1 MALSPQPPSQA
12 GMIGWSQD
20 PNKGMGTPKALHEH
34 ERAEHNEANEPSLGA
49 LMIDPTRVAP

>member
-1 MALSPQPPSQA
+1 
-12 GMIGWSQD
+12 MIGWSQD